1 MWMVKKMISKKH
13 SIIVK
18 YLTEKDEY
26 VTAVELSQLLEVS
39 IRTIKRYIKD
49 LNNSLA
55 DYGIEVASTKGI
67 GYKLKG
73 STKEISRIKS
83 EAVKFIEGFEMNDS
97 LEGRIKQVLCIFL
110 NSDYVKAEELSDKLN
125 LSIPSIN
132 KLTSKVKSI
141 LKEYELNILS
151 KPFHGSKIIGEEFK
165 IRSLILNY
173 AVKADENNFLEVML
187 DNISKDEIAL
197 IEKIIIE
204 GLTDSDIIISDKDF
218 NLLLTRIIT
227 SVSRVRKN
235 FTMKKNTFEDSYVLR
250 SYDFIKDIL
259 QKIGVAL
266 YLSINEDEILY
277 VSTSSGVINYNYNTR
292 KELSLDTQGE
302 VNKFVETTLIEIY
315 LITGID
321 FREDADFINA
331 LVMHLK
337 IFINRFKAGVSAK
350 NPMLGQIKS
359 KLPMETN
366 LATIVAKK
374 LKEEF
379 KVILDEDEIGFI
391 AMHFGAAF
399 ERKKGTQGKRV
410 CIICHYGIGTSQLLA
425 EKLKQ
430 RISDITIVG
439 TYPVRYLD
447 IALKQDIDFIVSTVK
462 LDKKN
467 FKVPML
473 YIENVFS
480 DEIINELHQVFQ
492 EKEQKRKIFKEV
504 FNKEAFFRIDAQ
516 TSQEAIENIGQKM
529 KSKGFIDNEVI
540 TMVLA
545 REKMS
550 STDIGHLVAIP
561 HTILEGSYKSIIG
574 VGMLEKPIMWNKEEV
589 QLIFMVCF
597 NKSESYNFPVFKYL
611 YSFIEDEGAVR
622 RALKSLD
629 FDKLMEILDVK

>member
-1 MWMVKKMISKKH
+1 MISKKH
-13 SIIVK
+13 SIIIK
-18 YLTEKDEY
+18 YLSEKNEY
-26 VTAVELSQLLEVS
+26 VTAVELSLLLEVS

-49 LNNSLA
+49 LNYFLT
-55 DYGIEVASTKGI
+55 DYGVEVSSTKGI

-73 STKEISRIKS
+73 SAKEIRLIKI
-83 EAVKFIEGFEMNDS
+83 EAIKFIEGFETDDS
-97 LEGRIKQVLCIFL
+97 MEGRIKNVLCIFL
-110 NSDYVKAEELSDKLN
+110 NNDYVKVEELSDKLN

-132 KLTSKVKSI
+132 KLIAKIKGR
-141 LKEYELNILS
+141 LKEYELNIIS
-151 KPFHGSKIIGEEFK
+151 KPFHGSEIVGQEIK
-165 IRSLILNY
+165 IRSLILHY
-173 AVKADENNFLEVML
+173 AVKTDENNFLEVML
-187 DNISKDEIAL
+187 DNISKVEIAL
-197 IEKIIIE
+197 IEKIVIE
-204 GLTDSDIIISDKDF
+204 GLKDSGIIISDKDF

-227 SVSRVRKN
+227 SVSRIRKN
-235 FTMKKNTFEDSYVLR
+235 FTIKETAFEDSYLLH

-259 QKIGVAL
+259 QKIGIVL
-266 YLSINEDEILY
+266 NIPIKEDEILY
-277 VSTSSGVINYNYNTR
+277 VSSSSGVIIYNYNTR

-302 VNKFVETTLIEIY
+302 VNKFVEGILLEIN
-315 LITGID
+315 LITDID
-321 FREDADFINA
+321 FRADTDFINA

-337 IFINRFKAGVSAK
+337 IFINRFKAGVSAT
-350 NPMLGQIKS
+350 NPMLMEIKT

-379 KVILDEDEIGFI
+379 KVVLDEDEIGFI

-399 ERKKGTQGKRV
+399 ERRKGTTGKRI
-410 CIICHYGIGTSQLLA
+410 CIICNYGIGTSQLLS

-447 IALKQDIDFIVSTVK
+447 IALKQDIDYIVSTVK
-462 LDKKN
+462 LDKNN
-467 FKVPML
+467 FKVPVL

-480 DEIINELHQVFQ
+480 DDIVNELHQVFH
-492 EKEQKRKIFKEV
+492 EKEEKRKIFKEV
-504 FNKEAFFRIDAQ
+504 FNKKAFFTINAK
-516 TSQEAIENIGQKM
+516 TSQDAIKQIGKAM
-529 KSKGFIDNEVI
+529 KSKGFIDDEVI
-540 TMVLA
+540 ALVLE

-574 VGMLEKPIMWNKEEV
+574 VGVLEKPIMWNKEEV

-611 YSFIEDEGAVR
+611 YNFIEDEGEVR
-622 RALKSLD
+622 RALKFFN

>member
-1 MWMVKKMISKKH
+1 MISKKH
-13 SIIVK
+13 SIIIK
-18 YLTEKDEY
+18 YLSEKNEY
-26 VTAVELSQLLEVS
+26 VTAVELSQLIGVS
-39 IRTIKRYIKD
+39 VRTIKRYIQD
-49 LNNSLA
+49 LNYYFT
-55 DYGIEVASTKGI
+55 DYGVEITSTKGI

-73 STKEISRIKS
+73 SPKEIMRIKS
-83 EAVKFIEGFEMNDS
+83 EAVKFIDGFDMDDT
-97 LEGRIKQVLCIFL
+97 LEGRIKRVICIFL
-110 NSDYVKAEELSDKLN
+110 NSGYVKVEELSDKLN

-132 KLTSKVKSI
+132 KLIAKVRSI
-141 LKEYELNILS
+141 LSEYELSIVS
-151 KPFHGSKIIGEEFK
+151 KPFYGSKIVGDEIK
-165 IRSLILNY
+165 IRALMLSY
-173 AVKADENNFLEVML
+173 TVKSDENNFLEVML
-187 DNISKDEIAL
+187 DNISKVEIAL

-204 GLTDSDIIISDKDF
+204 GLKNGDIIISDKDF

-227 SVSRVRKN
+227 TVSRVRKN
-235 FTMKKNTFEDSYVLR
+235 FNIGEAFEDSYILH

-259 QKIGVAL
+259 QKIGMAL
-266 YLSINEDEILY
+266 YISMNEDEIQY
-277 VSTSSGVINYNYNTR
+277 VSTSSGVIIYNYNTR
-292 KELSLDTQGE
+292 KELSIDSKDE
-302 VNKFVETTLIEIY
+302 VNKFVESTLMEIS
-315 LITGID
+315 LITNID
-321 FREDADFINA
+321 FREDINFINA
-331 LVMHLK
+331 LIMHLK

-350 NPMLGQIKS
+350 NPMLRQIKA

-366 LATIVAKK
+366 LATILAKR
-374 LKEEF
+374 LKEQF
-379 KVILDEDEIGFI
+379 NVILDEDEIGFI

-399 ERKKGTQGKRV
+399 ERRKGTSGKKV

-447 IALKQDIDFIVSTVK
+447 IALKQDIDYIVSTVK

-467 FKVPML
+467 FKVPVL

-480 DEIINELHQVFQ
+480 DEIVNELHEVFH
-492 EKEQKRKIFKEV
+492 EKEQRRKIFKEV
-504 FNKEAFFRIDAQ
+504 FNREAFFKINA
-516 TSQEAIENIGQKM
+516 TTAQEAIKSIGREM
-529 KSKGFIDNEVI
+529 KNKGFIDDEVI
-540 TMVLA
+540 NMVLA

-611 YSFIEDEGAVR
+611 YNFIGDEDEVR
-622 RALKSLD
+622 RALKLFN
-629 FDKLMEILDVK
+629 FDKLMDILDVK

>member
-1 MWMVKKMISKKH
+1 MISKKH
-13 SIIVK
+13 SIIIK
-18 YLTEKDEY
+18 YLSEKNEY
-26 VTAVELSQLLEVS
+26 VTAVELSLLLEVS

-49 LNNSLA
+49 LNYFLT
-55 DYGIEVASTKGI
+55 DYGVEVASTKGI

-73 STKEISRIKS
+73 SAKEIRIIKDQ
-83 EAVKFIEGFEMNDS
+83 AVKFIEGFETDDS
-97 LEGRIKQVLCIFL
+97 LEGRIKNVLCIFL
-110 NSDYVKAEELSDKLN
+110 NNDYVKVEELSDKLC

-132 KLTSKVKSI
+132 KLIAKIKGL
-141 LKEYELNILS
+141 LKEYELNIIS
-151 KPFHGSKIIGEEFK
+151 KPFHGSEIVGEEIK

-173 AVKADENNFLEVML
+173 AVKTDENNFLEVML
-187 DNISKDEIAL
+187 DNISKVEIAL

-204 GLTDSDIIISDKDF
+204 GLKDSDIIISDKDF

-227 SVSRVRKN
+227 SISRTRKN
-235 FTMKKNTFEDSYVLR
+235 FTITETAFEDSYLLH

-259 QKIGVAL
+259 QKIGIAL
-266 YLSINEDEILY
+266 NLSINEEEILY
-277 VSTSSGVINYNYNTR
+277 VSSSSGVIIYNYNTR
-292 KELSLDTQGE
+292 KELSLDTQSE
-302 VNKFVETTLIEIY
+302 VNKFVEDTLMEIN

-321 FREDADFINA
+321 FREDTDFINS

-350 NPMLGQIKS
+350 NPMLLQIKT

-379 KVILDEDEIGFI
+379 KVVLDEDEIGFI

-399 ERKKGTQGKRV
+399 ERRKGTSGKRI

-447 IALKQDIDFIVSTVK
+447 IALKQDIDYIVSTVK
-462 LDKKN
+462 LDKNN

-480 DEIINELHQVFQ
+480 DDIVNELHQVFH
-492 EKEQKRKIFKEV
+492 EKEEKRKIFKEV
-504 FNKEAFFRIDAQ
+504 FNKEAFFKINAETSKDAIKQ
-516 TSQEAIENIGQKM
+516 IGKAM
-529 KSKGFIDNEVI
+529 KSKGFIDDEVI
-540 TMVLA
+540 SMVLE

-561 HTILEGSYKSIIG
+561 HTILEGCYKSIIG
-574 VGMLEKPIMWNKEEV
+574 VGVLEKPIMWNKEEV

-611 YSFIEDEGAVR
+611 YNFIQDEGEVR
-622 RALKSLD
+622 RALKFFN
-629 FDKLMEILDVK
+629 FDKLMEILDAK

>member
-1 MWMVKKMISKKH
+1 MISEKH
-13 SIIVK
+13 SIIIK
-18 YLTEKDEY
+18 YLTEKNEY
-26 VTAVELSQLLEVS
+26 VTAVELSQLLKVS

-49 LNNSLA
+49 LNYSLT
-55 DYGIEVASTKGI
+55 DYGVEVASTKGI

-73 STKEISRIKS
+73 STKEIRRINS

-97 LEGRIKQVLCIFL
+97 LEGRIKNVLCVFL
-110 NSDYVKAEELSDKLN
+110 NSDYVKADELSYKLN

-132 KLTSKVKSI
+132 KLTSKVKII
-141 LKEYELNILS
+141 LKEYDLNIIS
-151 KPFHGSKIIGEEFK
+151 KPFRGSKIVGDELK

-173 AVKADENNFLEVML
+173 AVKTDENNFLEVML
-187 DNISKDEIAL
+187 DNVSKVEITL

-204 GLTDSDIIISDKDF
+204 GLNESDIIISDKDF

-227 SVSRVRKN
+227 SASRVRKN
-235 FTMKKNTFEDSYVLR
+235 FNIKENSFEDSYIMH

-266 YLSINEDEILY
+266 NLSINEDEIHY
-277 VSTSSGVINYNYNTR
+277 VSTSSGVIIYNYNTR
-292 KELSLDTQGE
+292 KELNLDTQGE
-302 VNKFVETTLIEIY
+302 VNKFVETTLMEIN
-315 LITGID
+315 LITDID
-321 FREDADFINA
+321 FREDTDFINA

-337 IFINRFKAGVSAK
+337 IYINRFKAGVSTK
-350 NPMLGQIKS
+350 NPMLEQIKV

-366 LATIVAKK
+366 LATIVAEK
-374 LKEEF
+374 LKKEF

-391 AMHFGAAF
+391 AMHFAAAF
-399 ERKKGTQGKRV
+399 ERKKGTSGKRV

-430 RISDITIVG
+430 RISDISIVG

-447 IALKQDIDFIVSTVK
+447 IALNQDIDFIVSTVN

-467 FKVPML
+467 FKVPVL

-492 EKEQKRKIFKEV
+492 EKEQKRKIFKQV
-504 FNKEAFFRIDAQ
+504 FNKDAFFMIDAK

-529 KSKGFIDNEVI
+529 ISKGFIDNEVI
-540 TMVLA
+540 TLVLA

-574 VGMLEKPIMWNKEEV
+574 IGVLEKPIMWNKEEV

-611 YSFIEDEGAVR
+611 YEFIEDEGEVR
-622 RALKSLD
+622 RALKSFN

>member
-1 MWMVKKMISKKH
+1 MISKKFY
-13 SIIVK
+13 IIIK

-26 VTAVELSQLLEVS
+26 VTAVELSQLLKVS
-39 IRTIKRYIKD
+39 IRTIKRYIVD
-49 LNNSLA
+49 LNYSLA
-55 DYGIEVASTKGI
+55 DYGVEVSSTKGI

-73 STKEISRIKS
+73 SSKEIKRINDD
-83 EAVKFIEGFEMNDS
+83 AIRLIEGFETDDS
-97 LEGRIKQVLCIFL
+97 MEGRIKKVLCIFL
-110 NSDYVKAEELSDKLN
+110 NSDYVSAYELSNKLN

-132 KLTSKVKSI
+132 KLISNVKSI
-141 LKEYELNILS
+141 LKAYELSIIS
-151 KPFHGSKIIGEEFK
+151 KPFHGSQIVGDEIKV
-165 IRSLILNY
+165 RSLIINY
-173 AVKADENNFLEVML
+173 AVKMDEDNFLEVNL
-187 DNISKDEIAL
+187 DNISKDELTI
-197 IEKIIIE
+197 IEKIII
-204 GLTDSDIIISDKDF
+204 GALKSSDIIISDKDF

-227 SVSRVRKN
+227 CASRVRKN
-235 FTMKKNTFEDSYVLR
+235 FTIEKNTFKNNNMLH

-259 QKIGVAL
+259 QRIGVVL
-266 YLSINEDEILY
+266 RLNISEYEMLY
-277 VSTSSGVINYNYNTR
+277 VSSSSGVIIYNYNTR
-292 KELSLDTQGE
+292 KALSIDANDD
-302 VNKFVETTLIEIY
+302 VNKFVNDVLMEIG
-315 LITGID
+315 LITDID
-321 FREDADFINA
+321 FREDINFINA
-331 LVMHLK
+331 LVIHLK

-350 NPMLGQIKS
+350 NPMLKQIKA

-379 KVILDEDEIGFI
+379 KVTLDENEIGFI

-399 ERKKGTQGKRV
+399 ERRKGTSGKRV

-430 RISDITIVG
+430 RISDINIVG

-447 IALKQDIDFIVSTVK
+447 VALNQDIDFIVSTVK
-462 LDKKN
+462 LDTN
-467 FKVPML
+467 DFKIPVL

-504 FNKEAFFRIDAQ
+504 FNREAFFKINAQ
-516 TSQEAIENIGQKM
+516 SPQEVIEKIGQEM
-529 KSKGFIDNEVI
+529 KSKGFIDDEVI
-540 TMVLA
+540 SLVLE

-561 HTILEGSYKSIIG
+561 HTILEGPYKSIIG
-574 VGMLEKPIMWNKEEV
+574 VGILEKPIIWNKEEV

-611 YSFIEDEGAVR
+611 YNFIEDEGEVR
-622 RALKSLD
+622 RALKFLN